1 MGSLPSVT
9 APNSLSVLMTDE
21 VIAEHTNDLIFD
33 VLK

>member
-9 APNSLSVLMTDE
+9 VLNSLSVLMTDK
-21 VIAEHTNDLIFD
+21 VIAEHTNDLIVD